1 MLTQGT
7 PVNLEPLEM
16 LETPAQAQSG
26 QVHPLVCMFKED
38 C

>member
-1 MLTQGT
+1 MLTQGK
-7 PVNLEPLEM
+7 PVNLEM

>member
-1 MLTQGT
+1 MLTQGK
-7 PVNLEPLEM
+7 PVYLEPLEM